1 MNTQQRKEN
10 LNKTRKGFTMK
21 NTITRVDALNYAI
34 AAVTNSNEVLTSP
47 DEIVEVLTK
56 IRDQIAKP
64 RKTSDEAKAKA
75 KDKRAKARTA
85 LMEQVLPIIREGV
98 ADGGT
103 AKEIF
108 ERCADTLPADFTTAK
123 VQYILLH
130 EMADE
135 VVKTEQKGKPNVY
148 TLR

>member
-1 MNTQQRKEN
+1 
-10 LNKTRKGFTMK
+10 MK
-21 NTITRVDALNYAI
+21 NTLTRVDALNYAI
-34 AAVTNSNEVLTSP
+34 AAVTNSNEVLTNP

-64 RKTSDEAKAKA
+64 RKTSEDTKARAKAK
-75 KDKRAKARTA
+75 RANERAV
-85 LMEQVLPIIREGV
+85 LMAQVLPIVRV
-98 ADGGT
+98 ALLAGGT

-108 ERCADTLPADFTTAK
+108 ERCADALPADFTVNK

-135 VVKTEQKGKPNVY
+135 VVKTEAKGKPNIY
-148 TLR
+148 TMKG

>member
-1 MNTQQRKEN
+1 
-10 LNKTRKGFTMK
+10 MK

-34 AAVTNSNEVLTSP
+34 AAVTNSTEVLTNP

-56 IRDQIAKP
+56 VRDQIAKP
-64 RKTSDEAKAKA
+64 RKASEDSKARAKAKRANERAVLVA
-75 KDKRAKARTA
+75 KI
-85 LMEQVLPIIREGV
+85 LPIIREGV

-108 ERCADTLPADFTTAK
+108 ERCADALPADFTVNK

-135 VVKTEQKGKPNVY
+135 VVKTEAKGKPNVY
-148 TLR
+148 KMKG

>member
-1 MNTQQRKEN
+1 
-10 LNKTRKGFTMK
+10 MK

-34 AAVTNSNEVLTSP
+34 AAVTNSTEVLTNP
-47 DEIVEVLTK
+47 NEIVEVLTK

-75 KDKRAKARTA
+75 KDKRANERAV
-85 LMEQVLPIIREGV
+85 LMAQVLPIVRESV
-98 ADGGT
+98 TIGGT

-108 ERCADTLPADFTTAK
+108 ERCADALPKDFTAAK

-135 VVKTEQKGKPNVY
+135 VDKIEQKGKPNVY
-148 TLR
+148 KMKG

>member
-10 LNKTRKGFTMK
+10 LNKTRKANTMK
-21 NTITRVDALNYAI
+21 NTLTRVDALNYAI
-34 AAVTNSNEVLTSP
+34 AAVTNSNEVLTNP

-64 RKTSDEAKAKA
+64 RGGSDKAKA
-75 KDKRAKARTA
+75 KRADARAT
-85 LMEQVLPIIREGV
+85 LMAQVLPIIRQSV
-98 ADGGT
+98 AIGGT

-108 ERCADTLPADFTTAK
+108 ERCADALPADFTANK

-130 EMADE
+130 ELADE
-135 VVKTEQKGKPNVY
+135 VVKTEAKGKPNTY
-148 TLR
+148 TMKG

>member
-1 MNTQQRKEN
+1 
-10 LNKTRKGFTMK
+10 MK
-21 NTITRVDALNYAI
+21 NTITRVDALNFAI
-34 AAVTNSNEVLTSP
+34 ETINGIEAYEADAVKNS
-47 DEIVEVLTK
+47 EIVDVLTK

-75 KDKRAKARTA
+75 KVKRADARAA
-85 LMEQVLPIIREGV
+85 LMEQVLPIVRESV
-98 ADGGT
+98 AIGGGT

-108 ERCADTLPADFTTAK
+108 ERCADALPKDFTAAK

-135 VVKTEQKGKPNVY
+135 VEKTEVKGKPNVY
-148 TLR
+148 KMKG

>member
-1 MNTQQRKEN
+1 
-10 LNKTRKGFTMK
+10 MK
-21 NTITRVDALNYAI
+21 NTITRVDALNFAI
-34 AAVTNSNEVLTSP
+34 NAIDQCTETDAEVVAIL
-47 DEIVEVLTK
+47 EK

-75 KDKRAKARTA
+75 KAKRADARA
-85 LMEQVLPIIREGV
+85 ELMEQVLPIIREGI

-108 ERCADTLPADFTTAK
+108 ERCADALPADFTAAK

-130 EMADE
+130 ELADE

>member
-1 MNTQQRKEN
+1 
-10 LNKTRKGFTMK
+10 MK
-21 NTITRVDALNYAI
+21 NTITRVDALNFAI
-34 AAVTNSNEVLTSP
+34 NSIDKCTETDV
-47 DEIVEVLTK
+47 EIVAILEK

-75 KDKRAKARTA
+75 KAKRADARAA
-85 LMEQVLPIIREGV
+85 LMEQVLPIVREGV

-108 ERCADTLPADFTTAK
+108 ERCAGALPANFTVAK

-135 VVKTEQKGKPNVY
+135 VEKIEAKGKPNVY
-148 TLR
+148 KMKG

>member
-1 MNTQQRKEN
+1 
-10 LNKTRKGFTMK
+10 MK
-21 NTITRVDALNYAI
+21 NTLSRVDALNIAI
-34 AAVTNSNEVLTSP
+34 NSIPMDIENPTEV
-47 DEIVEVLTK
+47 VEVLTK

-75 KDKRAKARTA
+75 KAKRADARSA
-85 LMEQVLPIIREGV
+85 LLAQVLPILRDALIE
-98 ADGGT
+98 GGT

-108 ERCADTLPADFTTAK
+108 ERCADALPEDFTSAK

-130 EMADE
+130 ELADE
-135 VVKTEQKGKPNVY
+135 VVKTEQKGKPNIY

>member
-1 MNTQQRKEN
+1 
-10 LNKTRKGFTMK
+10 MK

-34 AAVTNSNEVLTSP
+34 AAVTNSNEVLTNP

-75 KDKRAKARTA
+75 KAKRADARVA
-85 LMEQVLPIIREGV
+85 LMKQVLPILR
-98 ADGGT
+98 DGLSNYPDVGQT
-103 AKEIF
+103 AKELY
-108 ERCADTLPADFTTAK
+108 EGNRDVLPADFTVNK

-130 EMADE
+130 EMKDE
-135 VVKTEQKGKPNVY
+135 VVKTEAKGKPNIY
-148 TLR
+148 MLKG